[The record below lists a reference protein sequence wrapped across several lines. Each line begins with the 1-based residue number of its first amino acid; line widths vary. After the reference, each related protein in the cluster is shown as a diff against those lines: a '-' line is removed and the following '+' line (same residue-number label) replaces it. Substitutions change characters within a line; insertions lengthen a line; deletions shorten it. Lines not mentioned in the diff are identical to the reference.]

1 MLLEGT
7 LIEFDHATLMVN
19 SLVMTVHCS
28 RQLIALRVIGNDRR
42 RTAFHIVMMILIT
55 SHIPIQ
61 GVSSLTRVTVTCH
74 MPLYKVRLNT
84 SRRLIIVNRCL
95 KTVLLLGYSLLSRC
109 QVTARHELHI
119 VRTRLNCMALQLRH
133 HLVGMQ

>member
-1 MLLEGT
+1 MQNQLLRPIGCLGRICEHFGRDVPTYQSLGFLVLRRLCLYEGTGLVLLEGT

-61 GVSSLTRVTVTCH
+61 GISTLTRVTVTCH
-74 MPLYKVRLNT
+74 MPLYKV
-84 SRRLIIVNRCL
+84 
-95 KTVLLLGYSLLSRC
+95 
-109 QVTARHELHI
+109 
-119 VRTRLNCMALQLRH
+119 
-133 HLVGMQ
+133 

>member
-19 SLVMTVHCS
+19 SLVMTVHAS

-55 SHIPIQ
+55 SHITIQ
-61 GVSSLTRVTVTCH
+61 GVSSLSRMTVTCH
-74 MPLYKVRLNT
+74 MPLYKVRINACH
-84 SRRLIIVNRCL
+84 RLIIVTRCL
-95 KTVLLLGYSLLSRC
+95 KTVLLLGHSLLGRR
-109 QVTARHELHI
+109 QVTP
-119 VRTRLNCMALQLRH
+119 
-133 HLVGMQ
+133 